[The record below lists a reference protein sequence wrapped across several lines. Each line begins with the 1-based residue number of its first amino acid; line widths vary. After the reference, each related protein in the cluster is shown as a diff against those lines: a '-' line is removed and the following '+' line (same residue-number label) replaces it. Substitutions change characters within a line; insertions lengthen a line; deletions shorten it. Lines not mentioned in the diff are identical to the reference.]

1 MKQFYTR
8 KHAIEMDRLMKI
20 TNPSKFIIE
29 RITLLHTI
37 ADIQLAE
44 NQTGIPHPNR
54 DKYIKLAAEM
64 FDSGNDRPP
73 PPKW

>member
-8 KHAIEMDRLMKI
+8 AHAIEMDRLMKI
-20 TNPSKFIIE
+20 TNPSKHIIE
-29 RITLLHTI
+29 RITELHTI

-54 DKYIKLAAEM
+54 DKWIKRAKEM
-64 FDSGNDRPP
+64 LDDGSDRPP